1 MELGTFIEQICRYD
15 RQEYFECYGQI
26 EERLH
31 NLEKILGTL
40 EEAQRSMILEQ
51 MEHRAG
57 EAPVW
62 MRIHLLSF
70 CMKVSKTPAYTQELL
85 QTVLDADWNEVGEYE
100 KLSDYWQIGTAV
112 FADARLKGERTQE
125 QLAALYRM
133 LFDAFCG
140 ALGIKGRNYVP
151 VEERDGNLVF
161 VMTSQVLG
169 QNHAPTKTLLDRCL
183 VLKKYLRKKVVIIN
197 TAMQI
202 SGKGAGPFYDLCEAG
217 YLPELRSLDHIEF
230 QGEVFE
236 FHQCANDMPN
246 LDTMVQLV
254 QMIRERK
261 PCYLLDIGGAGDYG
275 GNGFFGGGDVLRGIP
290 AAGRKAG
297 NWGSA
302 CAGAP
307 GSGCRKNSCCQIYIC
322 I

>member
-1 MELGTFIEQICRYD
+1 MELGTFIGQICRYD

-62 MRIHLLSF
+62 VRIHLLSF

-161 VMTSQVLG
+161 VTSQ
-169 QNHAPTKTLLDRCL
+169 PSSLLAFD
-183 VLKKYLRKKVVIIN
+183 
-197 TAMQI
+197 
-202 SGKGAGPFYDLCEAG
+202 
-217 YLPELRSLDHIEF
+217 
-230 QGEVFE
+230 
-236 FHQCANDMPN
+236 
-246 LDTMVQLV
+246 
-254 QMIRERK
+254 
-261 PCYLLDIGGAGDYG
+261 
-275 GNGFFGGGDVLRGIP
+275 
-290 AAGRKAG
+290 
-297 NWGSA
+297 GS
-302 CAGAP
+302 
-307 GSGCRKNSCCQIYIC
+307 Q
-322 I
+322 